1 MCVYDEMDNGD
12 DANGYRADIWW
23 VGFGC
28 IDGELGAGCDVMR
41 LLMDDG
47 GREDV

>member
-12 DANGYRADIWW
+12 DANGYRADVWW

-28 IDGELGAGCDVMR
+28 IEDELGTPDPIRCIT
-41 LLMDDG
+41 LL
-47 GREDV
+47 